1 MPTVTLRLPERQ
13 YRLFQKLAREENRTV
28 SNYIETAALRHVEQA
43 EYADTFEMEEIRKN
57 DALNRSLKKGYTD
70 ARLKKGQFV
79 E

>member
-1 MPTVTLRLPERQ
+1 MPTITFRLPERQ

-28 SNYIETAALRHVEQA
+28 SNFIETAAMRHVEHA

-57 DALNRSLKKGYTD
+57 PALNRSLKKGHAD